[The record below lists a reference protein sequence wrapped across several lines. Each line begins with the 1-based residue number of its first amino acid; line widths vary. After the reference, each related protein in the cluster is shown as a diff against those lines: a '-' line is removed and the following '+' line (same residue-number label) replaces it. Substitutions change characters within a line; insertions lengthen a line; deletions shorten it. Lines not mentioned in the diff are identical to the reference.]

1 MGRRLSQL
9 CPPYATPSSN
19 SSLDY
24 RRTHARL
31 VPHRFPTSGGLSK
44 SERVLVERNGHG
56 GLLSAENDV
65 GGVCGRLMF
74 GDAEAERWQV
84 NPGEHCFALPEHDGG
99 QGQMQLV
106 DQSRAKILTHRL
118 DAAADLHVATIGG
131 LLRLIQRRLDTLGHK
146 DEGSAAVH
154 LDRIARMMR
163 HHG

>member
-1 MGRRLSQL
+1 
-9 CPPYATPSSN
+9 
-19 SSLDY
+19 
-24 RRTHARL
+24 
-31 VPHRFPTSGGLSK
+31 
-44 SERVLVERNGHG
+44 VLVERNGHG

-65 GGVCGRLMF
+65 GGVCGRLVF
-74 GDAEAERWQV
+74 GDAEAERRQV

-146 DEGSAAVH
+146 DEGGQHTRHAFSKAFVTALARDFEAHGEEGESPHLVTADRMHAVNPVLDTVNVQAA
-154 LDRIARMMR
+154 L
-163 HHG
+163 G